1 MNQAIDFYP
10 HKQQYLCES
19 MKRKKTDCLWKK
31 KKTIKSWKMT
41 MRENN
46 IFSYVQFLSKRE
58 ILYITDLKYIKPY
71 NGKICNL
78 KII

>member
-1 MNQAIDFYP
+1 M
-10 HKQQYLCES
+10 E
-19 MKRKKTDCLWKK
+19 K

-46 IFSYVQFLSKRE
+46 IFSYVQFLSKWE